1 MVCSIGPGIDQID
14 TASTAEV
21 VRKLNARKD
30 LLSKDLDAID
40 DISGTMST
48 YSKSLAG
55 DSVSPEQAERFFEGL
70 LSRSRAMTSTRADLE
85 EEILQLSRQ
94 IDLLSSAEKKKEGE
108 TNGEISV
115 VIMAKKATNIELRL
129 TYRM

>member
-1 MVCSIGPGIDQID
+1 M
-14 TASTAEV
+14 
-21 VRKLNARKD
+21 
-30 LLSKDLDAID
+30 
-40 DISGTMST
+40 
-48 YSKSLAG
+48 
-55 DSVSPEQAERFFEGL
+55 
-70 LSRSRAMTSTRADLE
+70 SRSSSTRADLE

-129 TYRM
+129 THRL